1 MFLPEN
7 GAVRRGI
14 LMGVNVRKWQGCMM
28 EGLRPRSSSGST
40 ETMAVAAAA
49 VAAVMVMVGP
59 LLIGLR
65 LSWQPPVGERPRLAH
80 VTRTHPFQ
88 ITVPSK
94 TWNATPFSDILY
106 WLALSPERILS
117 FNTYT
122 SLCDAQSATLLKSP
136 RKSQDMHTIKGN
148 RVTVVHMCDVG
159 HLK

>member
-14 LMGVNVRKWQGCMM
+14 LMGVNVRKWHGCMM

-59 LLIGLR
+59 LVIGLR
-65 LSWQPPVGERPRLAH
+65 LSWQPPVGERPRSAH
-80 VTRTHPFQ
+80 VTHTFISGCTLITHESNTAPF
-88 ITVPSK
+88 
-94 TWNATPFSDILY
+94 NDILY
-106 WLALSPERILS
+106 WLALTPERILS

-122 SLCDAQSATLLKSP
+122 SLCDAQNGTLLKSP
-136 RKSQDMHTIKGN
+136 RKSQDMSTIQGN
-148 RVTVVHMCDVG
+148 RVTVVHMCDEI